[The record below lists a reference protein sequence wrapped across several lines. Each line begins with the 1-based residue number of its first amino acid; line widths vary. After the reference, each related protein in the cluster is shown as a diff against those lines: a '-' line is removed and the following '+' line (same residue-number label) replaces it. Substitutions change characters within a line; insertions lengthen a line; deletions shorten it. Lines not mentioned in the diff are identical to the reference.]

1 MDKNSNFGMNNYFDN
16 INAENLSENEKME
29 KMKNELKE
37 LNKEKQKLKK
47 KLELYENKLNQLE
60 SNNQEDDFYI
70 RKPKK

>member
-16 INAENLSENEKME
+16 INAENISENEKME

-47 KLELYENKLNQLE
+47 KLELYENK
-60 SNNQEDDFYI
+60 
-70 RKPKK
+70 